1 MSEVWGMTVAQRMR
15 ENEAVMNRFRKLEA
29 QLVGQQSRFPPRGR
43 ASDTSPTSEPTREPY
58 LNPIL
63 LTRLRNG
70 EKLWIGLS
78 EPVEN
83 SLVADSLRLKKNGY
97 ADITSHLKAR
107 LREDSSGNLVLELFP
122 S

>member
-1 MSEVWGMTVAQRMR
+1 MSVANMLW
-15 ENEAVMNRFRKLEA
+15 KLDR
-29 QLVGQQSRFPPRGR
+29 QLTKQEGRFPPRGR
-43 ASDTSPTSEPTREPY
+43 ASDTSLTNGPTREPY

-83 SLVADSLRLKKNGY
+83 SLVVDSLRLKKNGY